1 MYKPSTSKYTIT
13 FEFFETHNGTYGHSR
28 NLDIDTYFNT
38 LEEAIIFAK
47 GFQLGRLHVHPAH
60 DKPCSYMN
68 NFYIKDQTTGEA
80 AFPEKWEESL
90 EGKDFLLRKMLIQT
104 ICTYKHNDE
113 ELAEEI
119 KAFCEGYIMSQIIKR
134 KTEKK

>member
-13 FEFFETHNGTYGHSR
+13 FESFENRDVLATDS
-28 NLDIDTYFNT
+28 YFNT
-38 LEEAIIFAK
+38 LEEAIIFAR
-47 GFQLGRLHVHPAH
+47 GFQEGF
-60 DKPCSYMN
+60 YMDPSDFEGN
-68 NFYIKDQTTGEA
+68 GQFYIENQTTGEIE
-80 AFPEKWEESL
+80 FPEVWKKSL
-90 EGKDFLLRKMLIQT
+90 EGKNLLFRKALIQI

-119 KAFCEGYIMSQIIKR
+119 KAFCEDFIMDQIRKR

>member
-13 FEFFETHNGTYGHSR
+13 FESFENRDVLVT
-28 NLDIDTYFNT
+28 DTYFNT
-38 LEEAIIFAK
+38 LEEAIIFSK
-47 GFQLGRLHVHPAH
+47 GFQQGF
-60 DKPCSYMN
+60 YMDPSDFEGN
-68 NFYIKDQTTGEA
+68 GQFYIENQTTGEIE
-80 AFPEKWEESL
+80 FPEKWVESL

-104 ICTYKHNDE
+104 ICAYKHNDE

-119 KAFCEGYIMSQIIKR
+119 KAFCEGYIMSQIRKR

>member
-13 FEFFETHNGTYGHSR
+13 FEFFESHNGTYNHSR

-47 GFQLGRLHVHPAH
+47 GFQLGRQYVHPAH
-60 DKPCSYMN
+60 DKPSWLMN

-104 ICTYKHNDE
+104 ICAYKHNDE

-119 KAFCEGYIMSQIIKR
+119 KAFCEGYIMSQIRKR